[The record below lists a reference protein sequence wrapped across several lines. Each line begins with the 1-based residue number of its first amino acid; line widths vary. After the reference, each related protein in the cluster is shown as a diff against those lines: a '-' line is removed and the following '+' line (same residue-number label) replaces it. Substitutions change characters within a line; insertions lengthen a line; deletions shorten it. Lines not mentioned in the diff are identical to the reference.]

1 MQNTFS
7 YLARHILRL
16 CQIGAL
22 AGALAGVV
30 GGALFGIAYASES
43 DLDDPLESLLSK
55 PADTDN
61 AAVLDSSALDSNNSG
76 AQNVARESS
85 TKESATKDSSTRES
99 SAQNIAQESSAQDLP
114 STLESRASTS
124 AKDSQN
130 IVEKWGE
137 RDFAEI
143 QKDFPWIKSVGLA
156 MVSFDDGSFRS
167 GFGVLLPENIFLTSA
182 ELAHNASTYPKNI
195 LLKMRDVSAG
205 NLICVAQLRLKAL
218 DKVRGLALLEI
229 SGYTDDYCNLRSQSY
244 YHKQITQ
251 NNAYDIT
258 KYKGVKTSDF
268 YTVTTSFNAPNI
280 SVLRFEDAKN
290 NHAQGDRSSSDYA
303 QGDHALPIKNDQKI
317 VFGRPFFSK
326 SGELLGMATMPNDAF
341 RPIII
346 SRQKIQGFLC
356 ELDKNGFQVS
366 DFTTKICR

>member
-22 AGALAGVV
+22 AGALASVLS
-30 GGALFGIAYASES
+30 GALFGIAYASES
-43 DLDDPLESLLSK
+43 DLDDPLESLEHKS
-55 PADTDN
+55 DSGNSSN
-61 AAVLDSSALDSNNSG
+61 AGALDSGDSGNSSTLDSG
-76 AQNVARESS
+76 AQNIARESS

-99 SAQNIAQESSAQDLP
+99 STQDLP
-114 STLESRASTS
+114 SALESRANAPATS

-244 YHKQITQ
+244 YHKQIMQ

-290 NHAQGDRSSSDYA
+290 NATNDRASSDYA